1 MSKTSN
7 KQRYIQLKEWMS
19 TFRKINTK
27 GKKKGKKVSRSDY
40 YKSKGVK

>member
-27 GKKKGKKVSRSDY
+27 GKKVSRSDY